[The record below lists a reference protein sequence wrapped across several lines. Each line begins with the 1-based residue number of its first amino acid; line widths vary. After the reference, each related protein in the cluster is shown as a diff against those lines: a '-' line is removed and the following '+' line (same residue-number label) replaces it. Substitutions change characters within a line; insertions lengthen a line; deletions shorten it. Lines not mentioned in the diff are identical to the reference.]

1 MYYVTKSKMVFIFFF
16 FSFVFLYVKLFI
28 LFVRKPNVLVI
39 TLYSLDIGFSIK
51 MSIMRYEPLE
61 EIFQNY
67 TEDSVLAYVENK
79 QLLPYILN
87 LLGKA

>member
-39 TLYSLDIGFSIK
+39 TLYSLYIGFSIK